1 MMDHS
6 LSVTKGRCKYRYAI
20 EGDNLAFS
28 FSKGNWRVEESYP
41 LAELSSALEC
51 WRGYPRSTKE
61 NLLLSGLFLLAAS
74 AIFVFANGFWIFGL
88 AFIFE
93 AGRRIVFEA
102 EFLLPAE
109 FTVISYRNGCDCLY
123 MQRERGGEEKRLSFE
138 SALKNAI
145 EKSK

>member
-1 MMDHS
+1 LAGGGKLPLGGIVVGTRMLER
-6 LSVTKGRCKYRYAI
+6 LSTFNERKPSVI
-20 EGDNLAFS
+20 
-28 FSKGNWRVEESYP
+28 
-41 LAELSSALEC
+41 
-51 WRGYPRSTKE
+51 
-61 NLLLSGLFLLAAS
+61 GL
-74 AIFVFANGFWIFGL
+74 IFVFANGFWIFGL